1 MRWPA
6 LLFLPLGLL
15 GAMSCN
21 GTQNG
26 TLQLIFGQDD
36 PFSESDAAAPT
47 SISIAASV
55 LDPDGGSP
63 LDGGWSPSM
72 TLVDHSPYPVST
84 LNLPQQSTDDVDS
97 FQVTLYDS
105 TNDPIIYGQ
114 TIAVPLGGIS
124 GLTDLPIFVQRTG
137 QFARL
142 PSPFPAPPPSPLAA
156 LFEGRF
162 VLVAD
167 GSGKSQDAQIYD
179 LLLWGLVESL
189 DGGMG
194 SLALPSP
201 PITMAPISGT
211 TFMFLICAP
220 KTMPAGVAG
229 GLVSAGDDL
238 YAVQVDISTISPP
251 LQLIADGGTWQSIA
265 GGQTIVSPNGDVF
278 VVGATRPSTGLVPGA
293 TSAVL
298 AFQTGQNL
306 LIDAGVD
313 GGVEVAVGYSWIT
326 LNNAREGAAAV
337 WSNNKGLVVLG
348 GNPAD
353 AGAGVYGI
361 EYASPVDG
369 GIPDSTTMFDPELQ
383 QPEPDPI
390 QGAGATSID
399 TANGVTDI
407 LLAGGTLPDGGI
419 APVRLLQ
426 FGTSMADCGSSSDP
440 DAGNDDGGE
449 SEAGDEGEADAG
461 LDDGEAAE
469 AGDGGLD
476 ASAPVGVP
484 LVAAQGFLQPDA
496 SPMFIGTESDQTTH
510 AFLVPLTP
518 QTMCPLTPTEVP
530 LRVPGRIG
538 TTALLSPI
546 PSVLVIGG
554 ANTSEGNTMESYI
567 PAP

>member
-1 MRWPA
+1 MRWLA

-26 TLQLIFGQDD
+26 TLQLIFGLDD

-72 TLVDHSPYPVST
+72 TLVGHSPYPVST
-84 LNLPQQSTDDVDS
+84 LNLPQESTDDVDS

-105 TNDPIIYGQ
+105 ADASIIYGQ
-114 TIAVPLGGIS
+114 TIPVPLGGIS

-142 PSPFPAPPPSPLAA
+142 PSPFPASPPSPLAA

-162 VLVAD
+162 ILVAD
-167 GSGKSQDAQIYD
+167 GSGKSQDAQLYD

-194 SLALPSP
+194 SLVLPCP
-201 PITMAPISGT
+201 PVTMAPISGT

-220 KTMPAGVAG
+220 GTLPKGVAG
-229 GLVSAGDDL
+229 SLVSPGNDL

-251 LQLIADGGTWQSIA
+251 LQLVADGGTWESIA

-278 VVGATRPSTGLVPGA
+278 VVGATRPSTGLVHGA

-313 GGVEVAVGYSWIT
+313 GGTEVAVGYTWIT
-326 LNNAREGAAAV
+326 LNYAREGAAAV

-353 AGAGVYGI
+353 AGAGVPGV

-369 GIPDSTTMFDPELQ
+369 GIPTTANMFNPELSSTS
-383 QPEPDPI
+383 DPTE
-390 QGAGATSID
+390 GAGATSID

-419 APVRLLQ
+419 APVRLVQL
-426 FGTSMADCGSSSDP
+426 GPSMADCGSSDDP
-440 DAGNDDGGE
+440 VAGDGDGGE
-449 SEAGDEGEADAG
+449 SEV
-461 LDDGEAAE
+461 
-469 AGDGGLD
+469 GDGGEALDGGDAGEGGEGAVD

-484 LVAAQGFLQPDA
+484 LVAAQGFLQPNA

-510 AFLVPLTP
+510 AFLVPLTA

-554 ANTSEGNTMESYI
+554 ANTSEGNTIESYI

>member
-1 MRWPA
+1 
-6 LLFLPLGLL
+6 
-15 GAMSCN
+15 MSCN

-26 TLQLIFGQDD
+26 TIQLIFGLDD
-36 PFSESDAAAPT
+36 PFSESDAAEPT

-72 TLVDHSPYPVST
+72 TLVDHTPYPVST
-84 LNLPQQSTDDVDS
+84 LNLPQESTDDVDS

-105 TNDPIIYGQ
+105 ENAPIIYGQ
-114 TIAVPLGGIS
+114 TIPVPLGGIS
-124 GLTDLPIFVQRTG
+124 GLADLPIFVQRTG

-142 PSPFPAPPPSPLAA
+142 PSPFSAPPASPLAT

-162 VLVAD
+162 ILVAD
-167 GSGKSQDAQIYD
+167 GSGKSVDAQLYD

-194 SLALPSP
+194 SLVLPCP

-220 KTMPAGVAG
+220 TEVDGAPAEVD
-229 GLVSAGDDL
+229 GDL
-238 YAVQVDISTISPP
+238 TAYQFDISTITPP
-251 LQLIADGGTWQSIA
+251 FPLVASGGTWKSIA
-265 GGQTIVSPNGDVF
+265 GGTTVVSPNGDVF
-278 VVGATRPSTGLVPGA
+278 IVGATRPSTGLVHGA
-293 TSAVL
+293 TAAVL
-298 AFQTGQNL
+298 AMQTDQPL
-306 LIDAGVD
+306 VQDSGVD
-313 GGVEVAVGYSWIT
+313 GGTEVAVAYTWIA
-326 LNNAREGAAAV
+326 LNYPREGATAV

-353 AGAGVYGI
+353 AGVGVPGI

-369 GIPDSTTMFDPELQ
+369 GIPDSTTLFQPELQ
-383 QPEPDPI
+383 SAPDPI
-390 QGAGATSID
+390 QGAGATAID
-399 TANGVTDI
+399 TANGVTNI

-419 APVRLLQ
+419 APVRLVQLQ
-426 FGTSMADCGSSSDP
+426 LGSSMAECGSSGDP
-440 DAGNDDGGE
+440 DAGDSDGGE
-449 SEAGDEGEADAG
+449 SDAGDGEEALDGGEAGEAGD
-461 LDDGEAAE
+461 AALE
-469 AGDGGLD
+469 

-484 LVAAQGFLQPDA
+484 LVTAQGFLQPDA

-510 AFLVPLTP
+510 AFLVPLTST
-518 QTMCPLTPTEVP
+518 TMCPGAPTEVP
-530 LRVPGRIG
+530 FRVPGRIG

-554 ANTSEGNTMESYI
+554 ANTPEGNTMESYI
-567 PAP
+567 PAPP